1 MLKRTAL
8 LSLCRKHSSN
18 TSKSRLKNFLV
29 NCILLPLIF
38 VGHWILTRSNMP
50 TALKNVTMKLIALG
64 ENKKIIISLD
74 VPYVSTYIFKSVSVR
89 KICEIVRKQEPIPHW
104 KRSYNSDFVS
114 GNSTRGQVLRR
125 FCIWQ
130 TRCAALSSL
139 YRAKNRFLF
148 SVVNFRWNIKCAY
161 LPYCHSGVSL

>member
-1 MLKRTAL
+1 MLNRTAL

-38 VGHWILTRSNMP
+38 VGHWILTSNMQ
-50 TALKNVTMKLIALG
+50 TALKNITMKLIALG

-74 VPYVSTYIFKSVSVR
+74 VRYVSTYIFKSVSVR
-89 KICEIVRKQEPIPHW
+89 KICEIVRNEEPIPHW

-114 GNSTRGQVLRR
+114 GNSTRGQVLRHFAFDKLAVLRCRR
-125 FCIWQ
+125 FIERK
-130 TRCAALSSL
+130 TVSF
-139 YRAKNRFLF
+139 FL
-148 SVVNFRWNIKCAY
+148 
-161 LPYCHSGVSL
+161 

>member
-8 LSLCRKHSSN
+8 LSLCRKHSSS

-38 VGHWILTRSNMP
+38 VGHWILTSNMQ
-50 TALKNVTMKLIALG
+50 TALKNITMKLIALG

-89 KICEIVRKQEPIPHW
+89 KICEIVRNEEPIPHW

-114 GNSTRGQVLRR
+114 GNSTRGQVLRHFAFDKLAVLRCRR
-125 FCIWQ
+125 FIERK
-130 TRCAALSSL
+130 TVSF
-139 YRAKNRFLF
+139 FL
-148 SVVNFRWNIKCAY
+148 
-161 LPYCHSGVSL
+161 

>member
-8 LSLCRKHSSN
+8 LSLCRKHSSS
-18 TSKSRLKNFLV
+18 TSKSRWENFLV

-38 VGHWILTRSNMP
+38 VGHWILTSNMQ
-50 TALKNVTMKLIALG
+50 TALKNITMKLIALG

-89 KICEIVRKQEPIPHW
+89 KICEIVRKEEPIPHW

-114 GNSTRGQVLRR
+114 GNSTRGQVLRHFAFDKLAVLRCRR
-125 FCIWQ
+125 FIERK
-130 TRCAALSSL
+130 TVSF
-139 YRAKNRFLF
+139 FL
-148 SVVNFRWNIKCAY
+148 
-161 LPYCHSGVSL
+161 

>member
-8 LSLCRKHSSN
+8 LSLCRKHSSS

-38 VGHWILTRSNMP
+38 VGHWILTSNMQ
-50 TALKNVTMKLIALG
+50 TAIKNITMKLIALG

-89 KICEIVRKQEPIPHW
+89 NICEIVRKEEPIPHW

-114 GNSTRGQVLRR
+114 GNSTRGQVLRHFAFDKLAVLRCRR
-125 FCIWQ
+125 FIERK
-130 TRCAALSSL
+130 TVSF
-139 YRAKNRFLF
+139 FL
-148 SVVNFRWNIKCAY
+148 
-161 LPYCHSGVSL
+161 

>member
-8 LSLCRKHSSN
+8 LSLCRKHSSS

-38 VGHWILTRSNMP
+38 VGHWILTRSNMQ
-50 TALKNVTMKLIALG
+50 TALKNITMKLIALG

-89 KICEIVRKQEPIPHW
+89 NICEIVRKEEPIPHW

-114 GNSTRGQVLRR
+114 GNSTRGQVLRHFAFDKLAVLRCRR
-125 FCIWQ
+125 FIERK
-130 TRCAALSSL
+130 TVSF
-139 YRAKNRFLF
+139 FL
-148 SVVNFRWNIKCAY
+148 
-161 LPYCHSGVSL
+161 

>member
-8 LSLCRKHSSN
+8 LSLCRKHSFS
-18 TSKSRLKNFLV
+18 TSKSRLMNFLV

-38 VGHWILTRSNMP
+38 VGHWILTSNMQ
-50 TALKNVTMKLIALG
+50 TALKNITMKLIALG

-89 KICEIVRKQEPIPHW
+89 KICEIVRKEEPIPHW

-114 GNSTRGQVLRR
+114 GNSTRGQVLRHFAFDKLAVLRCRR
-125 FCIWQ
+125 FIERK
-130 TRCAALSSL
+130 TVSF
-139 YRAKNRFLF
+139 FL
-148 SVVNFRWNIKCAY
+148 
-161 LPYCHSGVSL
+161 

>member
-8 LSLCRKHSSN
+8 LSLCRKHSFS
-18 TSKSRLKNFLV
+18 TSKSRLMNFLV

-38 VGHWILTRSNMP
+38 VGHWILTSNMQ
-50 TALKNVTMKLIALG
+50 TAIKNITMKLIALG

-89 KICEIVRKQEPIPHW
+89 KICEIVRKEEPIPHW

-114 GNSTRGQVLRR
+114 GNSTRGQVLRHFAFDKLAVLRCRR
-125 FCIWQ
+125 FIERK
-130 TRCAALSSL
+130 TVSF
-139 YRAKNRFLF
+139 FL
-148 SVVNFRWNIKCAY
+148 
-161 LPYCHSGVSL
+161 

>member
-8 LSLCRKHSSN
+8 LSLCRKHSSS
-18 TSKSRLKNFLV
+18 TSKSRWENFLV

-38 VGHWILTRSNMP
+38 VGHWILTSNMQ
-50 TALKNVTMKLIALG
+50 TALKNITMKLIALG

-89 KICEIVRKQEPIPHW
+89 KICEIVRNEEPIPHW

-114 GNSTRGQVLRR
+114 GNSTRGQVLRHFAFDKLAVLRCRR
-125 FCIWQ
+125 FIERK
-130 TRCAALSSL
+130 TVSF
-139 YRAKNRFLF
+139 FL
-148 SVVNFRWNIKCAY
+148 
-161 LPYCHSGVSL
+161 